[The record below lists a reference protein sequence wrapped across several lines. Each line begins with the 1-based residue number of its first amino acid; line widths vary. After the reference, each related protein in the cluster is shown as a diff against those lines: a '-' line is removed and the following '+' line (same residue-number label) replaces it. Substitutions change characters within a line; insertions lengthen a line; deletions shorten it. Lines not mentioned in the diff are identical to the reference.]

1 MSVDHREGE
10 QPWAGLGYCRGMP
23 AFVQSNVATFL
34 AGGASLAHWPIERLS
49 LNITPE
55 CPLQELA
62 ECPAFSSVPGLQ
74 LSSTGLGR
82 LTSLFASPHFP
93 ALRGL
98 WLGPET
104 LQARGTGVLLARNER
119 LAGLRSLDLSRCNV
133 TTPGL
138 ASLLRSPHLRS
149 LQRVNFRNNPFDD
162 ESAQLLAQHEPA
174 REWSALSLAGTT
186 IGLAGFDELLRSG
199 TFENKESL
207 DLDSVKP
214 KGGAWW
220 FGNTLVEQFLQIGLP
235 QATRRLN
242 IAGLQL
248 NAYAFGLLAR
258 HEPAGRL
265 RELNLSRNPL
275 DTDSI
280 RVLSESPNL
289 AGLEE
294 LCLNSTEIDN
304 TAAAV
309 LAASACLRPFR
320 VSLIHNSIG
329 PEGARALAQSPFLS
343 RVVELNLSHNPLR
356 PDGVQALAGA
366 AWLARLSVLSL
377 EYTGLADK
385 GLEAL
390 AASPGLAGIVRLN
403 LSANHIGDD
412 GALALAKSP
421 HAVRLKYINL
431 TYNNL
436 TNLGAAALCERFGAN
451 AVISTGRNRGGLART
466 VP

>member
-1 MSVDHREGE
+1 M
-10 QPWAGLGYCRGMP
+10 
-23 AFVQSNVATFL
+23 
-34 AGGASLAHWPIERLS
+34 
-49 LNITPE
+49 
-55 CPLQELA
+55 
-62 ECPAFSSVPGLQ
+62 
-74 LSSTGLGR
+74 
-82 LTSLFASPHFP
+82 
-93 ALRGL
+93 
-98 WLGPET
+98 
-104 LQARGTGVLLARNER
+104 
-119 LAGLRSLDLSRCNV
+119 
-133 TTPGL
+133 
-138 ASLLRSPHLRS
+138 
-149 LQRVNFRNNPFDD
+149 
-162 ESAQLLAQHEPA
+162 
-174 REWSALSLAGTT
+174 SLAGTT

-235 QATRRLN
+235 QATRQLD

-309 LAASACLRPFR
+309 LAASACLRPSR

-329 PEGARALAQSPFLS
+329 PEGAGAWRGVPIPLQGRRAESVAQSPAS
-343 RVVELNLSHNPLR
+343 
-356 PDGVQALAGA
+356 DGVQALAGT

-412 GALALAKSP
+412 SGPVALAKSP

-436 TNLGAAALCERFGAN
+436 TNLGAAGVWGGKLGPTPSSALAAIAE
-451 AVISTGRNRGGLART
+451 VWQHT